1 MTSANPDRK
10 IYRSEAFTVMQDGVE
25 HIVFWTVDPCYFAA
39 GKAYV
44 RKNDMD
50 PRFSVSGVVTGE
62 LPELEALKIIQQLE
76 EEAAAKYPKAAAGYE
91 NHRWMTE
98 TCRNAPPWREHPA
111 LEKEQTRQKLEILK
125 AKRPDFKLK

>member
-10 IYRSEAFTVMQDGVE
+10 IYRSEAFTVMKDGVE
-25 HIVFWTVDPCYFAA
+25 HLVFWTVDPCYFAA

-50 PRFSVSGVVTGE
+50 PNFSVSCVVSDE

-76 EEAAAKYPKAAAGYE
+76 EEAAAKYPKAASGYE
-91 NHRWMTE
+91 KHRWMTE
-98 TCRNAPPWREHPA
+98 SSRNAPPWREHPA
-111 LEKEQTRQKLEILK
+111 IEQDLTRQRIETLK
-125 AKRPDFKLK
+125 SKKPNFRLK